1 MKESMFYDVYDDKV
15 QCNTC
20 NHRCRISINKRGIC
34 GVRENIDGRLYVL
47 NYGLASSVNVDPIE
61 KKPLYHFHPGSRV
74 LSLGTVGCNFRCLH
88 CQNYSIS
95 TAKIEDYPLK
105 QLLPEDIVSLAKM
118 YNTDGI
124 SWTYN
129 EPTIWYEF
137 TYDTSK
143 VAKKDGFTI
152 SYVTN
157 GYITE
162 DALKEI
168 SPYLDA
174 ANVDVKA
181 FRDDFYRK
189 VCHAKLE
196 PVLTTCR
203 LVKELGIHL
212 EITYLLIPTYNDDE
226 EEIRDFCRWVAEL
239 DPSIPV
245 HFTAFYPEYKM
256 LDLPPTPIE
265 TLNKAYTIGTDEG
278 IEYIYLGNIP
288 GSDREN
294 TYCPNC
300 GTLLI
305 KRNGFFILDNKIRDK
320 KCPKCNFD
328 INLII

>member
-1 MKESMFYDVYDDKV
+1 MKESMFYDVYGSKIK
-15 QCNTC
+15 CNTC
-20 NHRCRISINKRGIC
+20 NHHCRIDTNKRGIC
-34 GVRENIDGRLYVL
+34 GARKNIEGKLYVL
-47 NYGLASSVNVDPIE
+47 NYGLASSINIDPIE
-61 KKPLYHFHPGSRV
+61 KKPFYHFRPGSKV
-74 LSLGTVGCNFRCLH
+74 LSLGTVGCNFKCLH

-95 TAKIEDYPLK
+95 TARIDDYVLK
-105 QLLPEDIVSLAKM
+105 QLNPEEVVSLAKN
-118 YNTDGI
+118 YKTDGI

-137 TYDTSK
+137 TYDASK
-143 VAKKDGFTI
+143 IAKKDGFAI

-162 DALKEI
+162 DALREI

-203 LVKELGIHL
+203 LIKELNIHL
-212 EITYLLIPTYNDDE
+212 EITYLVIPTYNDDE
-226 EEIRDFCRWVAEL
+226 EEIRDFCRWVVEL

-256 LDLPPTPIE
+256 LNVPPTPIE
-265 TLNKAYTIGTDEG
+265 TLNKAYMIGKKEG

-288 GSDREN
+288 ANDNEN

-300 GTLLI
+300 GALLI
-305 KRNGFFILDNKIRDK
+305 ERRGFLILDNKIKDK
-320 KCPKCNFD
+320 KCPECNFD
-328 INLII
+328 INIII

>member
-1 MKESMFYDVYDDKV
+1 MKESMFYDVYGNKV

-20 NHRCRISINKRGIC
+20 NHRCKIGINKRGIC
-34 GVRENIDGRLYVL
+34 EVRENIDGRLYML
-47 NYGLASSVNVDPIE
+47 NYGLVSSINIDPIE
-61 KKPLYHFHPGSRV
+61 KKPLYNFHPGSRV
-74 LSLGTVGCNFRCLH
+74 LSIGTVGCNFRCLH

-95 TAKIEDYPLK
+95 AAKIDDYPLEK
-105 QLLPEDIVSLAKM
+105 LHPEDIVSLAKK

-143 VAKKDGFTI
+143 IAKKDDLTV

-162 DALKEI
+162 EALKEI

-181 FRDDFYRK
+181 FRDDFYRR

-196 PVLTTCR
+196 PVLTTCK
-203 LVKELGIHL
+203 LIKELGIHL
-212 EITYLLIPTYNDDE
+212 EITYLVIPTFNDDE
-226 EEIRDFCRWVAEL
+226 EEIKDFCRWVVEL

-245 HFTAFYPEYKM
+245 HFTAFYPQYKM
-256 LDLPPTPIE
+256 LDVPPTPIE
-265 TLNKAYTIGTDEG
+265 TLNRAYEIGKDKG
-278 IEYIYLGNIP
+278 IEYVYLGNVH
-288 GSDREN
+288 SDRDN

-300 GTLLI
+300 GALLI
-305 KRNGFFILDNKIRDK
+305 KRSGFSILDNKIRDK
-320 KCPKCNFD
+320 KCPRCNFK